1 MTTATSILIRHNYVQ
16 FPEILE
22 VFGVREPNEGAIAT
36 VLMNLAYYG
45 RALSVESYKQLVQL
59 TPSQLG
65 NWWVSMEKELKEIT
79 GANRKIEDFVVY
91 KNFPAEVLEKSVAE
105 YWVPQLLMYWGFP
118 SEMFAQDIKPRLKMD
133 EKKRPVVLRLAKA
146 STLKDILDSYV
157 KAPARWKDAE
167 LEDVLF
173 LTETY
178 EPNVAQVVFKENLV
192 RLAASLISK
201 GRNIKFKSATD
212 VLRLAAG
219 LSDGDVSLRTPNKFK
234 SFKKPMRRFIL
245 TALEGTS
252 NLEDDVARRPELWK
266 RLLHQL
272 HPGDYRRQFPR
283 TVKVNNELYHDRL
296 ETFNSKV
303 ETALVAKD
311 EDVLS
316 LLADRPGEFRR
327 RLAHTLS
334 LFGGKAVRAF
344 TDKDVLSKLT
354 VAQVVS
360 LRTYLETVNDRKHR
374 TFPPKGNWNKL
385 QIADARPIHK
395 KHVASIVKALGK
407 QLAKRVPKV
416 GMLDEA
422 TSMVKLPNNGEE
434 GPYTRGT
441 TFPIPEDVKFIR
453 SASYWKVDNSRY
465 TWYDN
470 GWNFFDANW
479 KSVGSCCWITPYFP
493 GDRATYA
500 SLRDPK
506 RNKDAGAVF
515 SGDPV
520 VASGKATQMIDL
532 YPERLVAQGVRYAVW
547 NILCFSRLKFSEAED
562 VFAALQWGEDAEK
575 GKLFEPSRAQVTFPV
590 KGETY
595 TKFIVLLDLVERKM
609 IFLDANLKGNTSSA
623 ESNGPLL
630 EKTMPAFME
639 YIKSLPSVHDLF
651 RESVSDK
658 SDTHILYSDK
668 ETKLDGESAYVF
680 RPENKENKYKVV
692 DINNVLT

>member
-1 MTTATSILIRHNYVQ
+1 MSTNADNILLRHNYISLPAPGGEPISQ
-16 FPEILE
+16 E
-22 VFGVREPNEGAIAT
+22 VVAT

-45 RALSVESYKQLVQL
+45 KALSLEAYKLL
-59 TPSQLG
+59 IKADRAG
-65 NWWVSMEKELKEIT
+65 FADWWITIEQELKAIT

-91 KNFPAEVLEKSVAE
+91 KNFPKEVLDKSVAD
-105 YWVPQLLMYWGFP
+105 YWLPQILMYWGFP
-118 SEMFAQDIKPRLKMD
+118 KEMFTEDVKPRLKMD
-133 EKKRPVVLRLAKA
+133 EKKRPLVLRLAKPN
-146 STLKDILDSYV
+146 TLKEILNSYI
-157 KAPARWKDAE
+157 KAPARWKDWE

-173 LTETY
+173 LMESY
-178 EPNVAQVVFKENLV
+178 EPNLALVAFKENMVL
-192 RLAASLISK
+192 LATDLINK
-201 GRNIKFKSATD
+201 GRSIKLKSATD

-245 TALEGTS
+245 SALEGTS

-283 TVKVNNELYHDRL
+283 TVKANSELYHDRL

-303 ETALVAKD
+303 EVALAAKD
-311 EDVLS
+311 EDVLA
-316 LLADRPGEFRR
+316 LLAGRPGEFRR

-334 LFGGKAVRAF
+334 LFGGKAVKAF
-344 TDKDVLSKLT
+344 TSKEVLDKLT
-354 VAQVVS
+354 VSQVVS
-360 LRTYLETVNDRKHR
+360 LRSYLETVNDRKNR

-385 QIADARPIHK
+385 QIAEARPIHK
-395 KHVASIVKALGK
+395 DHVARIVKALGK
-407 QLAKRVPKV
+407 QLARRVPKV
-416 GMLDEA
+416 GVLDA
-422 TSMVKLPNNGEE
+422 DTSMIKLPNNGEE

-441 TFPIPEDVKFIR
+441 TFPIPEEVKFIR
-453 SASYWKVDNSRY
+453 SASYWKVNNTHY

-479 KSVGSCCWITPYFP
+479 KSVGSCCWITPFFP
-493 GDRATYA
+493 GGRYGYG
-500 SLRDPK
+500 RQN
-506 RNKDAGAVF
+506 NKDAAAVF
-515 SGDPV
+515 SGDPTV
-520 VASGKATQMIDL
+520 TSGRATQMIDL
-532 YPERLVAQGVRYAVW
+532 YPDKLVKQGVRYAVW
-547 NILCFSRLKFSEAED
+547 NILCYSRLKFSQAED

-639 YIKSLPSVHDLF
+639 YIRSLPSVHDLF

-680 RPENKENKYKVV
+680 RPENKENKYKAV
-692 DINNVLT
+692 DINGLLT

>member
-1 MTTATSILIRHNYVQ
+1 MLNATNILLRHNFVSITPTTGDNVQ
-16 FPEILE
+16 LAGQE
-22 VFGVREPNEGAIAT
+22 AIAT
-36 VLMNLAYYG
+36 ILMNLAYYG
-45 RALSVESYKQLVQL
+45 KALSVEAYKAL
-59 TPSQLG
+59 TQLG
-65 NWWVSMEKELKEIT
+65 KGSLVDWWVSIEKELKETT

-91 KNFPAEVLEKSVAE
+91 KNFPKEVLDKSVAE
-105 YWVPQLLMYWGFP
+105 YWVPQILMYWGFP
-118 SEMFAQDIKPRLKMD
+118 DEMFTQDAKPRLKMD
-133 EKKRPVVLRLAKA
+133 EKKRPLVLHLAKA
-146 STLKDILDSYV
+146 TTLKGILDSLIKV
-157 KAPARWKDAE
+157 PARWKEWE
-167 LEDVLF
+167 LADVLF

-178 EPNVAQVVFKENLV
+178 EPNVAQVAFKENLV
-192 RLAASLISK
+192 QLAVNLIAK
-201 GRNIKFKSATD
+201 GQHIKFKSATD

-245 TALEGTS
+245 SALEGTS

-283 TVKVNNELYHDRL
+283 TVKVNSELYHDRL

-303 ETALVAKD
+303 EVALAAKD
-311 EDVLS
+311 EEVLS
-316 LLADRPGEFRR
+316 LLAGRPGEFRR

-334 LFGGKAVRAF
+334 LFGGKAVKAF
-344 TDKDVLSKLT
+344 TSKDVLSKLT

-360 LRTYLETVNDRKHR
+360 LRTYLETVNQREHR

-385 QIADARPIHK
+385 QIAAARPIHE
-395 KHVASIVKALGK
+395 KHVSSIVKALGK

-416 GMLDEA
+416 GVLDDA
-422 TSMVKLPNNGEE
+422 TSMIKLPNNGEE

-441 TFPIPEDVKFIR
+441 TFPIPKEVKFIR

-470 GWNFFDANW
+470 GWNFFTDDW
-479 KSVGSCCWITPYFP
+479 KAVGSCCWITPYFP
-493 GDRATYA
+493 GNRATWN

-506 RNKDAGAVF
+506 KNQDAGAVF
-515 SGDPV
+515 SGDPTI
-520 VASGKATQMIDL
+520 ASGKATQMIDL
-532 YPERLVAQGVRYAVW
+532 YPERLLKAGVRYAVW
-547 NILCFSRLKFSEAED
+547 NILCYSRLKFSEAED

-623 ESNGPLL
+623 DSNSAML

-651 RESVSDK
+651 RESVSDT

-680 RPENKENKYKVV
+680 RPENKENKFKVV